1 MRGRG
6 ERERKKREGDG
17 AELSTWAQAATMHS
31 SRGPWGLLVAEFPEE
46 SDSEP
51 LLPGGGFPEPDVGEL
66 LPPWRCED

>member
-1 MRGRG
+1 
-6 ERERKKREGDG
+6 
-17 AELSTWAQAATMHS
+17 MHS